1 MIYLLFSIL
10 TSASLMIIFKLLERF
25 KAPVFPVIVF
35 NYGTCLLFGLFMSG
49 DIAGF
54 LHTPGTV
61 WFPFALFIGLMF
73 ILLFNL
79 IGTSTQTNGI
89 SVTAVAQK
97 MSLSIPVIVAF
108 FIHEEQNINV
118 YKFLGIIA
126 AIVAVVLSSI
136 KAKEKDKPKA
146 PAEKKLLIIP
156 LLIFFGSGFVDSIVD
171 FVQSRYLEESDQ
183 NFFITTLFGTAFILG
198 LLRLV
203 YEVLVNKMRF
213 NFPKVL
219 LWGILL
225 GLPNYGS
232 IYFLINALKYSN
244 FEASALFPLNNVGI
258 VMTAT
263 LAAILIFREK
273 LSTLNYIGIV
283 LSLIA
288 ILLIAVGE

>member
-1 MIYLLFSIL
+1 MIFLLLSIL

-49 DIAGF
+49 DAARF
-54 LHTPGTV
+54 VQVPGTV

-97 MSLSIPVIVAF
+97 MSLSIPVIIAF
-108 FIHEEQNINV
+108 IIHEEQNINV
-118 YKFLGIIA
+118 FKFLGIIA

-136 KAKEKDKPKA
+136 KAKEKDKPKV
-146 PAEKKLLIIP
+146 PGEKKLLIVP
-156 LLIFFGSGFVDSIVD
+156 LLIFLGSGLVDSVVD
-171 FVQSRYLEESDQ
+171 FVQSRYLEEADQ
-183 NFFITTLFGTAFILG
+183 NFFLTTLFGTAFILG
-198 LLRLV
+198 LLRLI
-203 YEVLVNKMRF
+203 YEVLVNKLRF
-213 NFPKVL
+213 SFPKVL

-258 VMTAT
+258 VMAST
-263 LAAILIFREK
+263 LAAILIFRER
-273 LSTLNYIGIV
+273 LSVLNYIGIA
-283 LSLIA
+283 LSLFA

>member
-1 MIYLLFSIL
+1 MIFLLLSIL

-49 DIAGF
+49 DVAGF
-54 LHTPGTV
+54 AQVPGTV

-108 FIHEEQNINV
+108 IIHEEQNINAF
-118 YKFLGIIA
+118 KLLGIIA

-136 KAKEKDKPKA
+136 KAKEKDKPKL
-146 PAEKKLLIIP
+146 PGEKKLLIVP
-156 LLIFFGSGFVDSIVD
+156 LLIFFGSGMVDSVVD
-171 FVQSRYLEESDQ
+171 FVQSRYLEEADQ
-183 NFFITTLFGTAFILG
+183 NFFLTTLFGTAFTLG
-198 LLRLV
+198 VLRLI

-213 NFPKVL
+213 SFPKVL

-232 IYFLINALKYSN
+232 IYFLINALEYSN

-258 VMTAT
+258 VMTST
-263 LAAILIFREK
+263 LAAILVFKER
-273 LSTLNYIGIV
+273 LSILNYIGIA
-283 LSLIA
+283 LSLFA